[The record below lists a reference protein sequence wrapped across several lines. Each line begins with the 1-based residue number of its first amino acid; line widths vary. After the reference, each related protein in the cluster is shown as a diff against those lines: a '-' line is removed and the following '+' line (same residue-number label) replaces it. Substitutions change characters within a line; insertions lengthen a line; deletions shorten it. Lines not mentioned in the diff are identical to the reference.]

1 MDDLI
6 SSARRK
12 VVGTKETMKALER
25 GEAKYVFIA
34 GDAEERITRPII
46 ALCEASEIEPQH
58 VATMAELGKKFGI
71 KVKAAAA
78 AITEV

>member
-1 MDDLI
+1 
-6 SSARRK
+6 
-12 VVGTKETMKALER
+12 MKALER

-34 GDAEERITRPII
+34 RDAEERVTSPII
-46 ALCEASEIEPQH
+46 TLCEAGGIEPQC
-58 VATMAELGKKFGI
+58 VDTMAELGKKFGI